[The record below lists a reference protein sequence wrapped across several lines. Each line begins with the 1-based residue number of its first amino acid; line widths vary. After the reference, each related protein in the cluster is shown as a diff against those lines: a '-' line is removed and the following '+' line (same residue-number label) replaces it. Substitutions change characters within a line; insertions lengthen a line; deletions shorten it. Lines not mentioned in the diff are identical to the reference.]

1 MKPFS
6 AQTKLSMFWRY
17 GFDTPSPLDTLL
29 DAQPDIEALLDMD
42 EILQEVKAMNTRIV
56 EL

>member
-1 MKPFS
+1 
-6 AQTKLSMFWRY
+6 MFWRY